1 MPEDYKKYL
10 VNKDNKNFWKKAK
23 QKEYTSDAINKI
35 YSDLVVNF
43 NELTTRNSITLR
55 YLGLVI
61 NHGADKLE
69 ISNAGE
75 TFLKSPYKQ
84 KILDEQIMKV
94 YLDCPKLN
102 DNLSIKV
109 VPMEI
114 LLRLLYSLDSI
125 SFEEYQ
131 LFVCW
136 INNKAEISLVIDLID
151 QYRKSST
158 KDDYTKILEQKSAD
172 LNISDFSDNV
182 KRFFDML
189 AISSYIK
196 KDNENNIS
204 SNLSKKDIEIIIE
217 SFSIMNFES
226 DEYFEYLTTNNG
238 WQIYTINP
246 NYIRV
251 IESLEKKTTEEQEE
265 IVNKITE
272 GLKFPSIKDINPQV
286 VEMMIDE
293 NVEVKTE
300 KHIRKSSTPYKID
313 FELRDSNNR
322 QAGDFAEK
330 IVIKHETEIL
340 SNLIPEK
347 INEIKQISLE
357 DDSVGYDIFSFN
369 PDGSEKH
376 IEVKAV
382 RNRPSLSFRFY
393 ISENE
398 VEVAKK
404 DINYHL
410 YIVFDYLSETPY
422 IYKMPNPFI
431 SEIPGVTID
440 PIKYL
445 VTVKLKSI

>member
-151 QYRKSST
+151 QYRK
-158 KDDYTKILEQKSAD
+158 
-172 LNISDFSDNV
+172 
-182 KRFFDML
+182 
-189 AISSYIK
+189 
-196 KDNENNIS
+196 
-204 SNLSKKDIEIIIE
+204 
-217 SFSIMNFES
+217 
-226 DEYFEYLTTNNG
+226 
-238 WQIYTINP
+238 
-246 NYIRV
+246 
-251 IESLEKKTTEEQEE
+251 
-265 IVNKITE
+265 
-272 GLKFPSIKDINPQV
+272 
-286 VEMMIDE
+286 
-293 NVEVKTE
+293 
-300 KHIRKSSTPYKID
+300 
-313 FELRDSNNR
+313 
-322 QAGDFAEK
+322 
-330 IVIKHETEIL
+330 
-340 SNLIPEK
+340 
-347 INEIKQISLE
+347 
-357 DDSVGYDIFSFN
+357 
-369 PDGSEKH
+369 
-376 IEVKAV
+376 
-382 RNRPSLSFRFY
+382 
-393 ISENE
+393 
-398 VEVAKK
+398 
-404 DINYHL
+404 
-410 YIVFDYLSETPY
+410 
-422 IYKMPNPFI
+422 
-431 SEIPGVTID
+431 
-440 PIKYL
+440 
-445 VTVKLKSI
+445 